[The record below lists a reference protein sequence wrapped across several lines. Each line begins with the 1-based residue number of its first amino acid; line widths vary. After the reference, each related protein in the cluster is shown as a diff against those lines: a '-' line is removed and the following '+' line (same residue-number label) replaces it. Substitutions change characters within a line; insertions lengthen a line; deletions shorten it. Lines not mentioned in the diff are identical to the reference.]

1 MMVDNSLNNI
11 STNFNSKLK
20 DYKVKQIDL
29 KNQMTVNELINQF
42 DSSGVLGSGRVSRAR
57 NLLIEM
63 INDDNME
70 IFLSVAG
77 PMVPGGL
84 RNIISNM
91 IRQKQIRTLITS
103 GANLTH
109 DLVEAFGGRH
119 YKDFGFND
127 EQLNDSGIGRIAD
140 VYTQA
145 GDFEIFEEKF
155 TEILEKISNK
165 YNNPK
170 DKSIISVEKLL
181 YEIGMLIDDENSI
194 IRLAAING
202 VSIFSPGIIDSMI
215 GLQLF
220 IFCQDHD
227 LHLDVVADMHHLSD
241 IVFEKKKVGAI
252 MLGGGIPKHYTL
264 ASNLLKG
271 GIDAGFQI
279 TMDRA
284 ETGSLS
290 GAPLEE
296 AISWSKAKHKSN
308 LVTVIG
314 DTTILFPL
322 IYAGAMDHF
331 KQI

>member
-20 DYKVKQIDL
+20 DHKVKQIDL

-84 RNIISNM
+84 RSIISNM

-241 IVFEKKKVGAI
+241 IVFEKEKVGAI

>member
-20 DYKVKQIDL
+20 DHKVKQIDL

-227 LHLDVVADMHHLSD
+227 LHLDVVADIQFYNS
-241 IVFEKKKVGAI
+241 
-252 MLGGGIPKHYTL
+252 
-264 ASNLLKG
+264 
-271 GIDAGFQI
+271 
-279 TMDRA
+279 
-284 ETGSLS
+284 
-290 GAPLEE
+290 
-296 AISWSKAKHKSN
+296 
-308 LVTVIG
+308 
-314 DTTILFPL
+314 
-322 IYAGAMDHF
+322 
-331 KQI
+331 

>member
-1 MMVDNSLNNI
+1 
-11 STNFNSKLK
+11 
-20 DYKVKQIDL
+20 
-29 KNQMTVNELINQF
+29 MTVSELIHEF
-42 DSSGVLGSGRVSRAR
+42 DSSGVLGSGRLSRAR
-57 NLLIEM
+57 KLLVDM
-63 INDDNME
+63 INDDDMQ

-84 RNIISNM
+84 RNIIADM
-91 IRQKQIRTLITS
+91 IRKKQIRTLITS

-109 DLVEAFGGRH
+109 DLVESFGGRH
-119 YKDFGFND
+119 YKDLGYDD
-127 EQLNDSGIGRIAD
+127 ENLNDAGIGRIAD
-140 VYTQA
+140 VYTQS
-145 GDFEIFEEKF
+145 GDFEIFEENII
-155 TEILEKISNK
+155 EIFEKIAKK
-165 YNNPK
+165 YDNPK

-181 YEIGMLIDDENSI
+181 YEIGMFIDDDNSI
-194 IRLAAING
+194 IHLAAVNG

-220 IFCQDHD
+220 IFCQDHN

-241 IVFEKKKVGAI
+241 IVFEKEKVGAI
-252 MLGGGIPKHYTL
+252 MLGGGVPKHYTL

-271 GIDAGFQI
+271 GIDAGFQV
-279 TMDRA
+279 TMDRP

-296 AISWSKAKHKSN
+296 AISWSKAKHESN

-331 KQI
+331 KK

>member
-20 DYKVKQIDL
+20 DHKVKQIDL

-241 IVFEKKKVGAI
+241 IVFEKEKVGAI

-290 GAPLEE
+290 GAL
-296 AISWSKAKHKSN
+296 
-308 LVTVIG
+308 
-314 DTTILFPL
+314 
-322 IYAGAMDHF
+322 
-331 KQI
+331 

>member
-1 MMVDNSLNNI
+1 MDKDSLK
-11 STNFNSKLK
+11 NFSSNVNPKLK
-20 DYKVKQIDL
+20 AHKVKQIDL
-29 KNQMTVNELINQF
+29 KNEMTVSELIDEF
-42 DSSGVLGSGRVSRAR
+42 DSSGVLGSGRLSRAR
-57 NLLIEM
+57 KLLVDM
-63 INDDNME
+63 INDDDMQ

-84 RNIISNM
+84 RNIIADM
-91 IRQKQIRTLITS
+91 IRKKQIRTLITS

-109 DLVEAFGGRH
+109 DLVESFGGRH
-119 YKDFGFND
+119 YKDLGYDD
-127 EQLNDSGIGRIAD
+127 ENLNDAGIGRIAD
-140 VYTQA
+140 VYTQS
-145 GDFEIFEEKF
+145 GDFEIFEENII
-155 TEILEKISNK
+155 EIFEKIAKK
-165 YNNPK
+165 YDNPK

-181 YEIGMLIDDENSI
+181 YEIGMFIDDDNSI
-194 IRLAAING
+194 IHLAAVNG

-220 IFCQDHD
+220 IFCQDHN

-241 IVFEKKKVGAI
+241 IVFEKEKVGAI
-252 MLGGGIPKHYTL
+252 MLGGGVPKHYTL

-271 GIDAGFQI
+271 GIDAGFQV
-279 TMDRA
+279 TMDRP

-296 AISWSKAKHKSN
+296 AISWSKAKHESN

-331 KQI
+331 KK

>member
-1 MMVDNSLNNI
+1 MMVDNSINNI

-20 DYKVKQIDL
+20 DHKVKQIDL

-241 IVFEKKKVGAI
+241 IVFEKEKVGAI

>member
-20 DYKVKQIDL
+20 DHKVKQIDL

-241 IVFEKKKVGAI
+241 IVFEKEKVGAI